1 MRMSR
6 PGAPRAGHPSQNRR
20 ACATTAAGR
29 QTVEHSLAHR
39 GQALEYAMSFAR
51 GMDPGVAD
59 RFVGMWVNEMT
70 VEMGERGRRAVQ
82 LFLDRGYQAGIIP
95 RQVAV
100 DFVEA

>member
-1 MRMSR
+1 
-6 PGAPRAGHPSQNRR
+6 
-20 ACATTAAGR
+20 
-29 QTVEHSLAHR
+29 
-39 GQALEYAMSFAR
+39 MSFAR

-82 LFLDRGYQAGIIP
+82 LFLDRGYQAGIIQ

>member
-1 MRMSR
+1 
-6 PGAPRAGHPSQNRR
+6 
-20 ACATTAAGR
+20 
-29 QTVEHSLAHR
+29 
-39 GQALEYAMSFAR
+39 MSFAR

-70 VEMGERGRRAVQ
+70 VEMGERGRKAVQ

>member
-1 MRMSR
+1 
-6 PGAPRAGHPSQNRR
+6 
-20 ACATTAAGR
+20 
-29 QTVEHSLAHR
+29 
-39 GQALEYAMSFAR
+39 
-51 GMDPGVAD
+51 VAD